1 MKRVKLAIAILII
14 IPVLVFSSHY
24 YLKHATTSMSQI
36 LCKSET
42 LAQQGKKK
50 EAAKQV
56 ASFQSEW
63 DKNKAIMSIFIRH
76 DELDTVNLSTAKLK
90 PYLDDDSTSDFC
102 AESETLKFQL
112 HHIWETE
119 KFSIDNVL

>member
-1 MKRVKLAIAILII
+1 MKKLKLAISILIL
-14 IPVLVFSSHY
+14 IPILIFSSHY
-24 YLKHATTSMSQI
+24 YLRHATTSMSQI
-36 LCKSET
+36 LSKSET
-42 LAQQGKKK
+42 LVEQGKKK

-63 DKNKAIMSIFIRH
+63 NKNKAIMSVFIRH
-76 DELDTVNLSTAKLK
+76 DELDTVNLSAAKLE
-90 PYLDDDSTSDFC
+90 PYLDDNSTSDFC